1 MSTATVDCVTAAWD
15 QAVLC
20 DALPAAS
27 HRAMEDNL
35 RDLSHG
41 TQGHASEGGFSLGG
55 YMV

>member
-1 MSTATVDCVTAAWD
+1 MLF
-15 QAVLC
+15 QL
-20 DALPAAS
+20 LP

-55 YMV
+55 YLV